1 MTARGDGIEKL
12 ALPDME
18 RRLAN
23 TVRLGT
29 VMAVDAANARV
40 RIRSGSIETA
50 WLPWSTGR
58 AHPSKRRWDP
68 PAVGEQVAIIAPGG
82 DMRQAVVLPGVYQQ
96 SAGAPASSPDKDT
109 TIYGDGTVI
118 EYDQGTHTL
127 VANLGPSQVRAT
139 RDEVL
144 LQVGGAS
151 LRVTSSGVQI
161 VGNLSINGI
170 SGAAGVTMNGDV
182 QITGSTLSHNG
193 KNVGSTHTHS
203 GVAPGGSNTGAP
215 T

>member
-1 MTARGDGIEKL
+1 MTARDDSIE
-12 ALPDME
+12 ALSLPNME
-18 RRLAN
+18 RRVAN
-23 TVRLGT
+23 MVRVGT
-29 VMAVDAANARV
+29 VMAVDPATARV
-40 RIRSGSIETA
+40 RIKSGSIETA

-58 AHPSKRRWDP
+58 AHPAKRRWDP

-109 TIYGDGTVI
+109 TVYGDGTVI
-118 EYDQGTHTL
+118 EYDRATHTL

-151 LRVTSSGVQI
+151 LRVTASGVQI

-170 SGAAGVTMNGDV
+170 SGAAGVTMNGDI
-182 QITGSTLSHNG
+182 QITGATLSHNG
-193 KNVGSTHTHS
+193 KNIGSTHSHS
-203 GVAPGGSNTGAP
+203 GVQPGGSNTGAP